1 MNNEESPV
9 AAPKWHERIILALL
23 FLTSTVAIYFS
34 YTTGVLLAY
43 NDATAHLNTAR
54 RIIDSL
60 TPGIVQIGSVWLP
73 LLHLLELPFVANYTL
88 WQTGLAGSI
97 VSGISFIVGGIFL
110 YKLLYYVTKSFW
122 AGFFG
127 VLVFATNVNMLYLQS
142 TPMFEPL
149 LIATAMGAVY
159 YLARWSM
166 EDDYKYLIFASICTM
181 LATLTRYDGWALFL
195 TTGAF
200 VLLRSIKM
208 RKSWDGPLILFL
220 TMAGFGI
227 LLWLLYNW
235 LIFGDPL
242 FFSRGEFSAAAQQD
256 VLFAHNALPTKHD
269 LPLSIVTYSL
279 STLLNIGAITTALG
293 VWGLLSFLKNNIT
306 SARKYVPLLL
316 ITPYVFNIAT
326 LYLGQSVIWL
336 PMVPPFFTTYFNAR
350 YGVLMLPAIAF
361 FSGYLAS
368 RNLFF
373 KFVVIAA
380 TVAQVILFMNPAI
393 LPLFGR
399 EIGVI
404 TLQDTVSS
412 VNADTKNAS
421 SYLHDH
427 YNSGLILVSS
437 ASSDAFIF
445 RAGIPL
451 KHFITEGSGHYW
463 KESLVSP
470 AKYASWIVFFRDHT
484 DRVGKEIYLSS
495 ELTKNFT
502 EVYHDNTYRIWK
514 KDISE
519 N

>member
-1 MNNEESPV
+1 MENEPEIIKTN
-9 AAPKWHERIILALL
+9 KWYERIVLALL
-23 FLTSTVAIYFS
+23 FVTSLVAIYVS
-34 YTTGVLLAY
+34 YTAGVLLAY

-97 VSGISFIVGGIFL
+97 VSGISFIVGGMFL
-110 YKLLYYVTKSFW
+110 YKLIYYLTKSFW
-122 AGFFG
+122 GGLIG
-127 VLVFATNVNMLYLQS
+127 VIVFATNLNFLYLQT

-149 LIATAMGAVY
+149 LVATAMGAIY
-159 YLARWSM
+159 YLTRWSV
-166 EDDYKYLIFASICTM
+166 EDNYTYLIFASFFTM

-195 TTGAF
+195 TTAAF
-200 VLLRSIKM
+200 VFVRAIM
-208 RKSWDGPLILFL
+208 RKKSWDGPLILYL

-227 LLWLLYNW
+227 LLWLLYNY

-256 VLFAHNALPTKHD
+256 VLAAHNSLPTKHN
-269 LPLSIVTYSL
+269 LPLSFVTYSL
-279 STLLNIGAITTALG
+279 STLLNIGVFTTAIG
-293 VWGLLSFLKNNIT
+293 IYGLLSYLKNNIM
-306 SARKYVPLLL
+306 SFKKYVPLLL
-316 ITPYVFNIAT
+316 ITPYIFNIAT

-336 PMVPPFFTTYFNAR
+336 PMVAPYFSTYFNAR

-361 FSGYLAS
+361 FGGYLAS
-368 RNLFF
+368 RNHFF
-373 KFVVIAA
+373 KVVVILGCI
-380 TVAQVILFMNPAI
+380 AQVVLFMNPTI

-399 EIGVI
+399 EIGII

-421 SYLHDH
+421 SYLHDN
-427 YNSGLILVSS
+427 YNAGLILASS

-463 KESLVSP
+463 KESLKDP
-470 AKYASWIVFFRDHT
+470 AKYASWIVFFQDHT
-484 DRVGKEIYLSS
+484 DRVGKEIYLSPQ
-495 ELTKNFT
+495 LKNNFT

-514 KDISE
+514 KNITA